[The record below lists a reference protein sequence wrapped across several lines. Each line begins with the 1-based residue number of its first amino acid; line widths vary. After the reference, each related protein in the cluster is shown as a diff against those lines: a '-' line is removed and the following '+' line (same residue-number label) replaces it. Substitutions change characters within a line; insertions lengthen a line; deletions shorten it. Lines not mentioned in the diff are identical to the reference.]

1 MKSMTNLNTTYLGLK
16 LKNPIIVSSSGL
28 TNSIEKIKKLVDAG
42 AGAIVLKSLFEE
54 QINHEINHQI
64 SKGEGYDYPEAMDY
78 IAGYTKDNSVGEYL
92 KLISEAKEAFNI
104 PIIASINCFSSNEW
118 IDFAKKIESAGA
130 DAIELNVHVVNTD
143 KNIDASI
150 IEGLYYSIT
159 ENIKSSISIPFAI
172 KLGDNFAN
180 LVGVINRLS
189 VLGAKG
195 VVLFNR
201 FYEPDIDINKLE
213 LTSASVFSTPADIRK
228 TLRWVAI
235 VSDKVGQVDISAS
248 TGNHDGEAVI
258 KQLLAGASTV
268 QVCSAIYKNGPMVI
282 SDMLNELS
290 YWMEQKKY
298 SKINDFKGLM
308 SYKKIKDPAVYERA
322 QFMKYFSSME

>member
-1 MKSMTNLNTTYLGLK
+1 MTNLNTSYLGLK

-78 IAGYTKDNSVGEYL
+78 ITGYTKDNSVGEYL
-92 KLISEAKEAFNI
+92 KLISDAKEAFDI

-118 IDFAKKIESAGA
+118 IEFAKKIEYAGA
-130 DAIELNVHVVNTD
+130 DAVELNVHVVNTD
-143 KNIDASI
+143 KNIDASV
-150 IEGLYYSIT
+150 IEGLYYAIA
-159 ENIKSSISIPFAI
+159 ENIKNSISIPFAI

-180 LVGVINRLS
+180 LVGVVNRLS
-189 VLGAKG
+189 VLGSKG

-235 VSDKVGQVDISAS
+235 VSDKVDQVDISAS

-268 QVCSAIYKNGPMVI
+268 QVCSAIYKNGPKVI
-282 SDMLNELS
+282 SEMLNELA
-290 YWMEQKKY
+290 YWMEEKNYK
-298 SKINDFKGLM
+298 KINDFRGLM